1 MPLKFENMN
10 LLVFTEGSG
19 QPLTAAWLCFKLKY
33 GCQAP
38 IAANAAVG
46 CSTFFLYIWCMKAI
60 VVTPKSNNEF
70 KFVADLLKKLGIGT
84 STLTKS
90 EIEDLG
96 MLKLL
101 SNVDKTKKST
111 RSEIMKKLTV

>member
-1 MPLKFENMN
+1 MVQLS
-10 LLVFTEGSG
+10 TY
-19 QPLTAAWLCFKLKY
+19 AWLWILAEVRLS
-33 GCQAP
+33 GP
-38 IAANAAVG
+38 NSVNACVG